1 MRRALEAIPA
11 FAAALLLAILPAC
24 KLAPWMYPPAV
35 ESAGP
40 IENPHITA
48 RVAPRDPDLPARIER
63 QAGEYDPPG
72 ADACMYL
79 FWFFVYAVYGFCW
92 CVVELVELICEALAS
107 DTEVEEVQGV
117 AETADHG

>member
-1 MRRALEAIPA
+1 MRRALGAIPA
-11 FAAALLLAILPAC
+11 FAAAFLLAVLPAC
-24 KLAPWMYPPAV
+24 GFAPWMQPSPV
-35 ESAGP
+35 EYAGP
-40 IENPHITA
+40 IENPHIAA

-92 CVVELVELICEALAS
+92 CLVELVELICEALNIDAAYS
-107 DTEVEEVQGV
+107 
-117 AETADHG
+117 